1 MFLNTLY
8 EIYHLFSD
16 TILNIDMLNK
26 KKINMMFKY
35 DSCFGDFTPFIF
47 EMQMSMSKY

>member
-26 KKINMMFKY
+26 KINMMFKY
-35 DSCFGDFTPFIF
+35 DSCFGNFTPFIF

>member
-1 MFLNTLY
+1 MILNTLY

-26 KKINMMFKY
+26 KNKY
-35 DSCFGDFTPFIF
+35 DVLVR
-47 EMQMSMSKY
+47 

>member
-1 MFLNTLY
+1 MILNTLY

-26 KKINMMFKY
+26 KINKY
-35 DSCFGDFTPFIF
+35 DV
-47 EMQMSMSKY
+47 

>member
-8 EIYHLFSD
+8 EIYRLFSD

-26 KKINMMFKY
+26 KNKY
-35 DSCFGDFTPFIF
+35 DVLVR
-47 EMQMSMSKY
+47 